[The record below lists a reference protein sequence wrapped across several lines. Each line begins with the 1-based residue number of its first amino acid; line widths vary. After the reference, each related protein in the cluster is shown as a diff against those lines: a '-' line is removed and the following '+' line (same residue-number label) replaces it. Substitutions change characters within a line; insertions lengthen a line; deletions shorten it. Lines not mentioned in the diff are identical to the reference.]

1 MGRYLKIDDLFIDE
15 ELEKLLPTLTVEEA
29 EGLERSVVKYGLLD
43 PIKVWENPDD
53 NKAYI
58 IDGHNRYRIM
68 KKHNIQWDCW
78 HDVQFMYEL
87 ETKEDVKRWML
98 EQQLSRRNLS
108 DAEKY
113 EIVQKFKD
121 IFKQRGKKNQSNGGK
136 GLSNL
141 TKVNTR
147 KEMAQATG
155 VSESTYRKMDAVMQS
170 SNEDLKQKLRD
181 KQVSVDAAYKQIKGQ
196 KTSASPER
204 QIVDLDKRI
213 NDIDK
218 KITSLQDEK
227 KNLVSQRISV
237 FDTLDMKCPV
247 KYRWL
252 NKDKGTAYALWEC
265 QIYIEYN
272 GYEDVFGN
280 YNVFSDEFPNIYY
293 RRRGRLECEEI
304 PEKYRNDFR
313 MVWKQAHDEITKLKA
328 KYDKN
333 FAEDMKK
340 WGEHMNRFIQ
350 PTPIDKDILKKFYH
364 VLAKAYHPDN
374 NKNGD
379 AEMARYVTVLKNQ
392 WGL

>member
-15 ELEKLLPTLTVEEA
+15 ELENLLPALTAEES
-29 EGLERSVVKYGLLD
+29 EGLEQNILHRGLD
-43 PIKVWENPDD
+43 DSIKVWINPDD
-53 NKAYI
+53 GRPYI
-58 IDGHNRYRIM
+58 IDGHYRYRII
-68 KKHNIQWDCW
+68 KKHNIQLDCQKYIQVI
-78 HDVQFMYEL
+78 DGL

-108 DAEKY
+108 DAKKY

-121 IFKQRGKKNQSNGGK
+121 VFKQRGKKNQSDGGK

-147 KEMAQATG
+147 KEMAKATG
-155 VSESTYRKMDAVMQS
+155 VSEGTYRKMDAVMKS
-170 SNEDLKQKLRD
+170 SNEDLKQKLRN
-181 KQVSVDAAYKQIKGQ
+181 KQVSVDAAYKQIKVQ
-196 KTSASPER
+196 TASASPTR

-218 KITSLQDEK
+218 KIASLQADK

-272 GYEDVFGN
+272 GCEDVFGN

-313 MVWKQAHDEITKLKA
+313 MIWKQAHDEIVKLKA
-328 KYDKN
+328 EYDKN

-340 WGEHMNRFIQ
+340 WGEHMNRVIQ
-350 PTPIDKDILKKFYH
+350 PIPIDKDVLKKFYR

-374 NKNGD
+374 NNNSD
-379 AEMARYVTVLKNQ
+379 DEMARYVTVLKTQ

>member
-1 MGRYLKIDDLFIDE
+1 
-15 ELEKLLPTLTVEEA
+15 
-29 EGLERSVVKYGLLD
+29 
-43 PIKVWENPDD
+43 
-53 NKAYI
+53 
-58 IDGHNRYRIM
+58 M

-121 IFKQRGKKNQSNGGK
+121 IFKQRAKQNQSDGGK

-147 KEMAQATG
+147 KEMAKATG
-155 VSESTYRKMDAVMQS
+155 VSESTYRKIDAVMQS
-170 SNEDLKQKLRD
+170 GNKDLKQKL
-181 KQVSVDAAYKQIKGQ
+181 KKMQVSVDAAYKQVKIQNTGHK
-196 KTSASPER
+196 ASVSPTQ

-218 KITSLQDEK
+218 KIVSLQDDK
-227 KNLVSQRISV
+227 KNLMSQRSSV

-252 NKDKGTAYALWEC
+252 NKDKGTLYALWEC
-265 QIYIEYN
+265 QIYVEYSD
-272 GYEDVFGN
+272 YEDVLGN
-280 YNVFSDEFPNIYY
+280 YHVFNDEFPNTYD
-293 RRRGRLECEEI
+293 RCNESWSHEEI
-304 PEKYRNDFR
+304 PEKYKNDFR
-313 MVWKQAHDEITKLKA
+313 MIWKQAHDEILKLNA
-328 KYDKN
+328 EYDKN
-333 FAEDMKK
+333 FAEDIKK
-340 WGEHMNRFIQ
+340 WGEHMNRFM
-350 PTPIDKDILKKFYH
+350 PSTPINKDILKRFYH
-364 VLAKAYHPDN
+364 ILANEFHPDN
-374 NKNGD
+374 NNGGD
-379 AEMARYVTVLKNQ
+379 AEMMRYVTALKAQ